1 MRPAAAALLFL
12 DRFWRD
18 VRHSLRVFTKNPAF
32 TGIAV
37 LSIAFGTGANV
48 ALFSAADALILRPL
62 PVERPAE
69 LVTIRSRIRTGWS
82 TRYVASYS
90 DYLDIRD
97 RTHSFDGIVAFTSR
111 EAAFSAQPGTT
122 PQVKVVTMV
131 SGSYFHVL

>member
-48 ALFSAADALILRPL
+48 AMFSAADALILRPL
-62 PVERPAE
+62 PIERPAE
-69 LVTIRSRIRTGWS
+69 LVTIGSRLKVGMG
-82 TRYVASYS
+82 TRYVTSNA

-97 RTHSFDGIVAFTSR
+97 RTRSFDGIVAFTSR
-111 EAAFSAQPGTT
+111 EAAFSAQPGA
-122 PQVKVVTMV
+122 
-131 SGSYFHVL
+131 